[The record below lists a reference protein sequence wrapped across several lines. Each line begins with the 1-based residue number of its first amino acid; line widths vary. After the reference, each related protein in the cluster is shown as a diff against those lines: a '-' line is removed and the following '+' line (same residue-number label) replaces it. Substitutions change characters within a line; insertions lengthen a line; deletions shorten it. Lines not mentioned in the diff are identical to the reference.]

1 MARLSS
7 LLSFSL
13 ALLIFLHGSTAQQFP
28 NECQLDQLNALE
40 PSHVLKSEA
49 GRIEVW
55 DHHAPQLR
63 CSGVSFIRYIIKS
76 KGLYLPSFFSTA
88 KLSFVV
94 KGHGLMGRVVPGCA
108 ETFQDSPVFQPGQGQ
123 GQQGHGQGQQGQ
135 QGQGQQGQG
144 QQGQGQQGQ
153 GQQEQ
158 QGQGQGFR
166 DMHQKVEHI
175 RTGDTIATH
184 PGVAQWFY
192 NEGDQPLVIVSV
204 LDLASHQNQLDR
216 NPRPFYLAGN
226 NPQGQV
232 WLQGREQQPQKNI
245 LSGFTPEVL
254 AQAFKINV
262 RTAQQLQNQQ
272 DNRGNIVRV
281 QGQFSVIRPPLRS
294 QRPQE
299 EVNGLEETI
308 CSARCTEN
316 LDDPSNADVYKPQL
330 GYISTLNSYD
340 LPILRSLRLSALRGS
355 IRQNAMVL
363 PQWNANANAVLYVT
377 DGEAH
382 LQVVNDNGDRVFD
395 GQVSQ
400 GQLLAIPQGFSVV
413 KRATSE
419 QFRWVEFKTNANA
432 QINTLAG
439 RTSALR
445 GLPLEVIS
453 NGYQISLEEARRV
466 KFNTIETTLTHSSGP
481 ASSGRPRKADA

>member
-1 MARLSS
+1 MARISS
-7 LLSFSL
+7 LLSFSFT
-13 ALLIFLHGSTAQQFP
+13 LLIFLHGYTAQQFP

-40 PSHVLKSEA
+40 PSHVLKAEA

-63 CSGVSFIRYIIKS
+63 CSGVAFVRYIIES
-76 KGLYLPSFFSTA
+76 KGLYLPSFFNTA
-88 KLSFVV
+88 KLSFVA
-94 KGHGLMGRVVPGCA
+94 KGNGLMGRVIPGCA
-108 ETFQDSPVFQPGQGQ
+108 ETFQDSSVFQQGQ
-123 GQQGHGQGQQGQ
+123 GQEQGQQG

-144 QQGQGQQGQ
+144 QGQS
-153 GQQEQ
+153 
-158 QGQGQGFR
+158 FR

-175 RTGDTIATH
+175 RSGDTIASS
-184 PGVAQWFY
+184 PGVAQWFFNDG
-192 NEGDQPLVIVSV
+192 NEELVIVSV

-232 WLQGREQQPQKNI
+232 WLQGREQQPQKN
-245 LSGFTPEVL
+245 LLNGFTPEIISK
-254 AQAFKINV
+254 AFKIDV
-262 RTAQQLQNQQ
+262 STAQQLQNNQ

-281 QGQFSVIRPPLRS
+281 KGPFGVIRPPLRS
-294 QRPQE
+294 QRPQQE
-299 EVNGLEETI
+299 EEESVGNGLEETI
-308 CSARCTEN
+308 CSARVTDN

-330 GYISTLNSYD
+330 GYISILNSYD
-340 LPILRSLRLSALRGS
+340 LPILRFLRLSALRGS

-377 DGEAH
+377 DGEAE

-400 GQLLAIPQGFSVV
+400 GQLIAIPQGFSVV
-413 KRATSE
+413 KRATSDH
-419 QFRWVEFKTNANA
+419 FRWVEFKTNANA

-439 RTSALR
+439 RTSVLR
-445 GLPLEVIS
+445 GLPLEVIT
-453 NGYQISLEEARRV
+453 NGFQISLEEARKV
-466 KFNTIETTLTHSSGP
+466 KFNTLETTLTYSSGP
-481 ASSGRPRKADA
+481 VSHGRPRRADA

>member
-40 PSHVLKSEA
+40 PSHVLKAEA

-63 CSGVSFIRYIIKS
+63 CSGVSFVRYIIES

-88 KLSFVV
+88 KLSFVA
-94 KGHGLMGRVVPGCA
+94 KGQGLMGRVVPGCA
-108 ETFQDSPVFQPGQGQ
+108 ETFQDSSVFQPGG
-123 GQQGHGQGQQGQ
+123 GSPFGEG

-144 QQGQGQQGQ
+144 QGQQGQGQGQQGQ
-153 GQQEQ
+153 GQ

-192 NEGDQPLVIVSV
+192 NDGNQPLVIVSV

-232 WLQGREQQPQKNI
+232 WIEGREQQPQKNI
-245 LSGFTPEVL
+245 LNGFTPEVL
-254 AQAFKINV
+254 AKAFKIDV
-262 RTAQQLQNQQ
+262 RTAQQLQNQE
-272 DNRGNIVRV
+272 DNRGNIIRV
-281 QGQFSVIRPPLRS
+281 QGPFSVIRPPLRS

-308 CSARCTEN
+308 CSARCTDN

-340 LPILRSLRLSALRGS
+340 LPILRFLRLSALRGS

-382 LQVVNDNGDRVFD
+382 VQVVNDNGDRVFD

-400 GQLLAIPQGFSVV
+400 GQLLSIPQGFSVV

-419 QFRWVEFKTNANA
+419 QFRWIEFKTNANA

-439 RTSALR
+439 RTSVLR

-481 ASSGRPRKADA
+481 ASYGRPRKADA

>member
-7 LLSFSL
+7 LLYFSITV
-13 ALLIFLHGSTAQQFP
+13 LIFLHGSTAQQFP

-40 PSHVLKSEA
+40 PSHVLKAEA

-63 CSGVSFIRYIIKS
+63 CSGVSFVRYIIES
-76 KGLYLPSFFSTA
+76 QGLYLPSFLNTA
-88 KLSFVV
+88 KLSFVA
-94 KGHGLMGRVVPGCA
+94 KGQGLMGRVVPGCA
-108 ETFQDSPVFQPGQGQ
+108 ETFQDSSVFQPGSGSPF
-123 GQQGHGQGQQGQ
+123 GEG

-144 QQGQGQQGQ
+144 QGQGQGKGQQGQ
-153 GQQEQ
+153 SQGQ

-175 RTGDTIATH
+175 RSGDTIATH

-192 NEGDQPLVIVSV
+192 NNGNQPLVIVAV
-204 LDLASHQNQLDR
+204 MDLASHQNQLDR
-216 NPRPFYLAGN
+216 NPRV
-226 NPQGQV
+226 QD
-232 WLQGREQQPQKNI
+232 R
-245 LSGFTPEVL
+245 S
-254 AQAFKINV
+254 
-262 RTAQQLQNQQ
+262 QQLQNQQ

-281 QGQFSVIRPPLRS
+281 QGPFGVIRPPLKS

-299 EVNGLEETI
+299 TEANGLEETI
-308 CSARCTEN
+308 CSARCTDN

-330 GYISTLNSYD
+330 GYISILNSYD
-340 LPILRSLRLSALRGS
+340 LPILRVLRLSALRGS

-377 DGEAH
+377 DGEAQI
-382 LQVVNDNGDRVFD
+382 QVVNDNGDRVFD

-400 GQLLAIPQGFSVV
+400 GQLLSIPQGFSVV
-413 KRATSE
+413 KRATSD
-419 QFRWVEFKTNANA
+419 QFRWIEFKTNANA

-439 RTSALR
+439 RTSVMR
-445 GLPLEVIS
+445 GLPLEVIA

-481 ASSGRPRKADA
+481 ASYGRPRKADA